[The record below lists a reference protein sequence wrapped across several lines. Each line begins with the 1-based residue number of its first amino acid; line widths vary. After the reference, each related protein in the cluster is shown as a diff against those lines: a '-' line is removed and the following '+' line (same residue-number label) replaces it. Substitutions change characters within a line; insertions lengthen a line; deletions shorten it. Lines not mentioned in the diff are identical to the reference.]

1 MEWKGITWTCGYGS
15 SNWWTWCSALWPK
28 RKLLHTG
35 TPVTSLRSIREW
47 RSQLKFLVPI
57 WSSWETQEWQPRPS
71 CLNWVLLESETE
83 KNSWMIIYLNY
94 LGIACALA
102 ESENFQIVN
111 SISNFTFRQPIRFSV
126 KNQEE
131 SGGIVLAGE
140 GLMSTFLNVQRALL
154 TKSCSLSAMEDS
166 ASSYDPRGKGLCP
179 AGSLS
184 LLLAHMEERKDSCTT
199 LWQSQLEN
207 LGLKKDWI

>member
-1 MEWKGITWTCGYGS
+1 
-15 SNWWTWCSALWPK
+15 
-28 RKLLHTG
+28 
-35 TPVTSLRSIREW
+35 
-47 RSQLKFLVPI
+47 
-57 WSSWETQEWQPRPS
+57 
-71 CLNWVLLESETE
+71 
-83 KNSWMIIYLNY
+83 MIIYLNY

-111 SISNFTFRQPIRFSV
+111 SISNFIFRQPIRFSV

-154 TKSCSLSAMEDS
+154 TKSCSLSAMENS
-166 ASSYDPRGKGLCP
+166 ASSYDPKGKGLCP

-199 LWQSQLEN
+199 L
-207 LGLKKDWI
+207 